1 MIIRPSHLLAFYG
14 QKTAERQA
22 GRLAGTWVEVVVVLV
37 GVKVK
42 VAYMQMLYGEGG
54 ILALIDSL
62 TLSLFISRSPI
73 KPRTRWYH
81 T

>member
-22 GRLAGTWVEVVVVLV
+22 GRLAGTWVEVVVLV
-37 GVKVK
+37 GVEVK